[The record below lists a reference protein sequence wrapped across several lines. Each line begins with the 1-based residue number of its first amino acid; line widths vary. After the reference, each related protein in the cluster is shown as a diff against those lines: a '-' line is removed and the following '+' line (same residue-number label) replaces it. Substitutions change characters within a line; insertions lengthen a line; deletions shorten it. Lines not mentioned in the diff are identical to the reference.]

1 MGDLEDRVLVLE
13 RLFAGYTCL
22 LSPTVNEVGA
32 DEYHSEG
39 IDPDA
44 SATDKLA
51 WESIAPATSTM
62 TEAQQAIFEHLLV
75 PTAREAL
82 GFELE
87 RDSARDECD
96 LLEEFLIDM
105 DLSEKFFQWCVGRGS
120 VYEIYTAIAQRGRSK
135 L

>member
-1 MGDLEDRVLVLE
+1 MGDLEDRVLILE
-13 RLFAGYTCL
+13 RL

-51 WESIAPATSTM
+51 WGSVPTL
-62 TEAQQAIFEHLLV
+62 TEAQQFEM
-75 PTAREAL
+75 
-82 GFELE
+82 E
-87 RDSARDECD
+87 RDLARDECE
-96 LLEEFLIDM
+96 LLEQFLVDM
-105 DLSEKFFQWCVGRGS
+105 DLSEKFFQWCVGRGD